1 MSATVE
7 IDEFQK
13 SQVDEVSGAVFWV
26 FKRMTATL
34 GMNSVRLRTLMDGV

>member
-13 SQVDEVSGAVFWV
+13 SQVDGVSGAVFWV
-26 FKRMTATL
+26 LQKE
-34 GMNSVRLRTLMDGV
+34 